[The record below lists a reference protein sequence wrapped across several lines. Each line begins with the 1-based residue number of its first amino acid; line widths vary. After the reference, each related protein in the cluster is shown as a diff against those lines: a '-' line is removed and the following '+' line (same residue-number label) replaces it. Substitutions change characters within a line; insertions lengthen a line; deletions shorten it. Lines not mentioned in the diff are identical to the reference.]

1 MLEAASEVFH
11 PLKSSLV
18 CTWYRSPDF
27 GFMLR
32 LFNPQIGQTTSKH
45 YIITNLTMTK
55 LDNIHMHMMQEPKI
69 ILMGEGNTEQV

>member
-1 MLEAASEVFH
+1 MLEAASEVLH

-18 CTWYRSPDF
+18 CTWYRIPDF

-32 LFNPQIGQTTSKH
+32 LFNPQIDQTTSKH

-55 LDNIHMHMMQEPKI
+55 LDIHIHMMQEPEI